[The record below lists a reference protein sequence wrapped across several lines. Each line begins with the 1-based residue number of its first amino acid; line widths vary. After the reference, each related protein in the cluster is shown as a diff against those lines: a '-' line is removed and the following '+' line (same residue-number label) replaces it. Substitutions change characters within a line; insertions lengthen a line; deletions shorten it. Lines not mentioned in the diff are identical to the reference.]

1 MLTTSR
7 WKTAPGG
14 RFLIA
19 NDGMFPV
26 AVILEEQ
33 VAGEVVSWLTEVSM
47 AARTEKLE
55 RKNRER
61 EDDDDDI

>member
-7 WKTAPGG
+7 WKTARGG

-19 NDGMFPV
+19 NDGIFPV
-26 AVILEEQ
+26 AVILVEQ

-47 AARTEKLE
+47 AARAEELEK
-55 RKNRER
+55 KC
-61 EDDDDDI
+61 